1 MIMLHLASQNE
12 LYASRL
18 RVYARGSHLLS
29 SSTLRYFGIKNVN
42 AIFLAVALCV
52 CVCMTNVLWMRC
64 VRRVKRRVCFVVFH
78 YRGSAKKEKKM
89 KEMNRSSSNRRQ
101 RQRTDERRIPHV
113 FSPSSLLFNEWLWL
127 SRWHHIQCTAPHIT
141 EHGVYVTGWSK
152 YGCPVLWNVYLFMIW
167 YIGFIRIHL
176 GIVESFLFFV
186 LYLSCGNCTV
196 CRTGKKK

>member
-64 VRRVKRRVCFVVFH
+64 VSRVKRRVCFVVFH
-78 YRGSAKKEKKM
+78 YRGSAKKEKKW
-89 KEMNRSSSNRRQ
+89 KKWIEVAATEDKDNERTSVEYRTSSALLLYYSMNGCGWVDGIISNARHRTSLNTVYMLRVDRNMAALCCETCIYSWFGILASS
-101 RQRTDERRIPHV
+101 
-113 FSPSSLLFNEWLWL
+113 
-127 SRWHHIQCTAPHIT
+127 
-141 EHGVYVTGWSK
+141 
-152 YGCPVLWNVYLFMIW
+152 
-167 YIGFIRIHL
+167 GFIW
-176 GIVESFLFFV
+176 E
-186 LYLSCGNCTV
+186 
-196 CRTGKKK
+196 